1 MVFGGYNESQVVN
14 GAEGMWSMPMAP
26 AEMNPT
32 MYWGVEGQ
40 GFLYGDKLIM
50 DPEHEQPTLAVIDS
64 GTTLVMVPSKCY
76 EGVMMG
82 IADKVKDDPTVSF
95 VCTKEEESKALGACY
110 FNNTRCLDVT
120 HLMEPMKFIFGNV
133 VYELKIDA
141 FLKDVSNNGKVAE
154 EPPGPLG
161 PGETYDG
168 GCMIELRP

>member
-1 MVFGGYNESQVVN
+1 
-14 GAEGMWSMPMAP
+14 MWSMPMAP

-50 DPEHEQPTLAVIDS
+50 DPEHDQPTLAVIDS

-120 HLMEPMKFIFGNV
+120 HLMDPMKFIFGNV

-161 PGETYDG
+161 PGDTYDG